1 MPRLSAAKLAQ
12 LIELRADGMPATKVA
27 SKLGISPRTVQKRWA
42 DHIATSTDEP
52 TETSSDQV
60 EISSVTAAVQSGDEV
75 AVLKAT
81 IAEVAARIDSPA
93 TTGAEIASLAKQLP
107 ILWARLADITPTKEV
122 DPVDDIV
129 GPTPGRRAATKK
141 ARGPRR
147 RK

>member
-1 MPRLSAAKLAQ
+1 MARLSAQKLAKL
-12 LIELRADGMPATKVA
+12 IEHRQAGIPTAEVA

-42 DHIATSTDEP
+42 EHLATSTEP

-60 EISSVTAAVQSGDEV
+60 EISSVTAAVQSGDEE
-75 AVLKAT
+75 AVLRAT

-93 TTGAEIASLAKQLP
+93 TTGAEVASLAKQLP
-107 ILWARLADITPTKEV
+107 VLWARLADIAAPKEV

-129 GPTPGRRAATKK
+129 GSTPGRRAATKK
-141 ARGPRR
+141 AGGPRR

>member
-42 DHIATSTDEP
+42 DHIATSTEP

-107 ILWARLADITPTKEV
+107 VLWARLADITPTKEV
-122 DPVDDIV
+122 DPVDGII